1 MKRLLVTLIL
11 ILLFAPV
18 HGWSQDPDG
27 NELVQSPQL
36 ILKGFTDISYGVN
49 QDENDNTFSLG
60 QFDLFIT
67 SALSD
72 KFTFLSEVVFKFGK
86 DNSGSFDSGR
96 KYVVACFS
104 TFADPIS

>member
-1 MKRLLVTLIL
+1 M
-11 ILLFAPV
+11 
-18 HGWSQDPDG
+18 
-27 NELVQSPQL
+27 
-36 ILKGFTDISYGVN
+36 
-49 QDENDNTFSLG
+49 